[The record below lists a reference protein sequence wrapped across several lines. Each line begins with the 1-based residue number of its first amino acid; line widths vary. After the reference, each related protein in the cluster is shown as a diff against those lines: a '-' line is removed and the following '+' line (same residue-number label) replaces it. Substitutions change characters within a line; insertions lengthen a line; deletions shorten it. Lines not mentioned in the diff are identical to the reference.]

1 MTTPTNPVVS
11 CPRRQKGFQ
20 ICGVSHNPHDTD
32 ECMFRCYFCNQVTPP
47 KTTRHSVIIEIRKK
61 EYSVRRRAP
70 QKRGFRPRDRD
81 DSVQDRGG
89 EGREIIREVDACPQ
103 CAAKQKELKPSIL
116 SDRPAETDGGL
127 LPTKIDG
134 TETP

>member
-1 MTTPTNPVVS
+1 
-11 CPRRQKGFQ
+11 
-20 ICGVSHNPHDTD
+20 
-32 ECMFRCYFCNQVTPP
+32 MFRCYFCKQVTPP

-61 EYSVRRRAP
+61 EYSARRRAP

-81 DSVQDRGG
+81 EAVQDRGG

-116 SDRPAETDGGL
+116 NETPAETSGGHL
-127 LPTKIDG
+127 STKIDA